1 MRVLAAHGKSYASY
15 SAAVVS
21 PPFLN
26 TVKIWYVENN
36 IISPLFRMRVGERR
50 FCAQLNQHTRR
61 RSPIPLSID
70 VSPPG
75 GWTAN
80 NNITNIRMKRT
91 IVQPAPPA

>member
-1 MRVLAAHGKSYASY
+1 
-15 SAAVVS
+15 
-21 PPFLN
+21 
-26 TVKIWYVENN
+26 
-36 IISPLFRMRVGERR
+36 MRVGERR

-80 NNITNIRMKRT
+80 NNITNIRMKLT